1 MPCSPPCRGCLNYNK
16 DHFST
21 PWFKVE
27 WVGPV
32 LVWHSTL
39 ELHEFSAVLQ
49 ASKFCVTRSIT
60 LGRSVPEASAANQP
74 GGPAPRG
81 QEETW
86 RLVVRMS
93 PGPRCVCCE
102 RQHLVKAPPVEIVLH
117 PNPETCRGHRSAVQ
131 LLGCF
136 KAVLVGNFLMIK
148 KIPNPTKTA
157 LNPKC
162 SVFSKMPQVM

>member
-1 MPCSPPCRGCLNYNK
+1 
-16 DHFST
+16 
-21 PWFKVE
+21 
-27 WVGPV
+27 
-32 LVWHSTL
+32 
-39 ELHEFSAVLQ
+39 
-49 ASKFCVTRSIT
+49 
-60 LGRSVPEASAANQP
+60 
-74 GGPAPRG
+74 
-81 QEETW
+81 
-86 RLVVRMS
+86 MS

-102 RQHLVKAPPVEIVLH
+102 RQHLVKAPPVEIVPH

-148 KIPNPTKTA
+148 KNPDPTKTA